1 VHPDEQTRTQL
12 PASREALWLSLVLA
26 AGLLTRLAF
35 VTAFPIQPVSD
46 FRSLLDFGLW
56 MRDRSVVTGGF
67 YWDLLNPGLPLV
79 LSLLLRLFPA
89 SPEAVARVATAVA
102 TGLVPG
108 LPFALW
114 RGVLPFRVRLLA
126 AGALALWPG
135 QIAFSGVVAQDNW
148 VLLPVV
154 ALAALAVR
162 CVLAGRGHPVAA
174 GLLYALGVAIRQEML
189 IVLLPL
195 LAAASLGSWRADRLR
210 RALLPC
216 LLAAG
221 VPLLLLA
228 FQRQAATGRFAVTTE
243 HGGLS
248 LLGSYVPGATANAWA
263 DPLPYVAS
271 VEPELLEHPEELKRQ
286 SVRLALKAAR
296 ARPVFH
302 AARIAAF
309 TLEFAF
315 HSEADN
321 LYWSLM
327 VPGGFSPSR
336 SGRALEFAR
345 FVSPLLQGEMALLLA
360 LFLVALGLTP
370 LRWDQPVWLLA
381 AAMVLKIGLHAVTT
395 AQGRFFLPVTALQI
409 LVIAMAAGGAVGRAS
424 RRRVMAA
431 LAAGGIAAAGVCWL
445 APWAVGRVRARDVDH
460 QRIYR
465 FPLTD
470 LPAAPKLF
478 DCVVRRG
485 RLVSLF
491 YNQGTIETIHPDP
504 SPSPGEPAALECAA
518 KGPLPPSPPLLRL
531 LAPEPSGGLQ
541 EERVVVDGREVP
553 VRDLAAAPGA
563 GGVEVRRTFS
573 IELMTVAPEGE
584 AISFQLL
591 PAPAGK
597 R

>member
-1 VHPDEQTRTQL
+1 MQPSEPNRT
-12 PASREALWLSLVLA
+12 PALREALWLSLVLA
-26 AGLLTRLAF
+26 AGLLARLAV
-35 VTAFPIQPVSD
+35 VTAFPVQPVSD

-56 MRDRSVVTGGF
+56 MRDRSVVTGGYF
-67 YWDLLNPGLPLV
+67 WDLLNPGLPLI
-79 LSLLLRLFPA
+79 LSLLLRIFPG
-89 SPEAVARVATAVA
+89 SPETVGRLATAVA
-102 TGLVPG
+102 TGLVPA

-114 RGVLPFRVRLLA
+114 RGVLPLRVRLLA

-162 CVLAGRGHPVAA
+162 SVLAGRGHPAAA
-174 GLLYALGVAIRQEML
+174 GLLYAVGVAMRQEML

-195 LAAASLGSWRADRLR
+195 LAASSLGAWRADRLR

-228 FQRQAATGRFAVTTE
+228 CQRQAATGRFAVTTE

-271 VEPELLEHPEELKRQ
+271 VEPGLLEHPEELKRQ
-286 SVRLALKAAR
+286 SVRLALQAAR

-302 AARIAAF
+302 AARIVAF

-327 VPGGFSPSR
+327 AQEGFPPALA
-336 SGRALEFAR
+336 GRALEFAR
-345 FVSPLLQGEMALLLA
+345 LVSPLLQGEMALLLA
-360 LFLVALGLTP
+360 LFLAALGLTP
-370 LRWDQPVWLLA
+370 LRWAQPVWLLA
-381 AAMVLKIGLHAVTT
+381 STMALKIGLHAVTT

-409 LVIAMAAGGAVGRAS
+409 LAIALAAEGAAARAS
-424 RRRVMAA
+424 RRRVMAV
-431 LAAGGIAAAGVCWL
+431 LAAGGLAAAGVCWL
-445 APWAVGRVRARDVDH
+445 APQAVSRVRARDVDH
-460 QRIYR
+460 PRVYR

-470 LPAAPKLF
+470 LPSTPKVF

-491 YNQGTIETIHPDP
+491 YNQGTIET
-504 SPSPGEPAALECAA
+504 SPPNSSPGEPASLECVSTR
-518 KGPLPPSPPLLRL
+518 PLPPAPPLLRL
-531 LAPEPSGGLQ
+531 LAAEPAGGLQ
-541 EERVVVDGREVP
+541 GERVVVDGREVP
-553 VRDLAAAPGA
+553 IRDLAAPGKS
-563 GGVEVRRTFS
+563 GVEVPLGAPGPGQRKTFS
-573 IELMTVAPEGE
+573 IRSEGE